1 MSSRKNVKGKNK
13 KKSSDEAD
21 GKGYGLLLLIFLV
34 IKLIWWILAVLVL
47 VAAFFVVRAILR
59 ENQRRKARYVQYV
72 AAMSAR
78 ADEQNDWAIQ
88 GDDRGVYG
96 TFGARLMSA
105 VRSGRAR

>member
-1 MSSRKNVKGKNK
+1 MSSRKNVKKKNK
-13 KKSSDEAD
+13 KKSDEAD
-21 GKGYGLLLLIFLV
+21 GRGFGLLLLFGLV

-47 VAAFFVVRAILR
+47 VLAFFVVRAILR
-59 ENQRRKARYVQYV
+59 ENRRRKARYAQYV

-78 ADEQNDWAIQ
+78 ADEQNNWAIQ

-96 TFGARLMSA
+96 TYGARLMSA

>member
-1 MSSRKNVKGKNK
+1 MSSSKGVKNK
-13 KKSSDEAD
+13 KKSSGEGD
-21 GKGYGLLLLIFLV
+21 GRGFGLLLLIALV

-59 ENQRRKARYVQYV
+59 ENRRRKALYAQYV

-78 ADEQNDWAIQ
+78 ADEQNYWAIQ

-96 TFGARLMSA
+96 TYGARLMSA
-105 VRSGRAR
+105 IRSGWAR